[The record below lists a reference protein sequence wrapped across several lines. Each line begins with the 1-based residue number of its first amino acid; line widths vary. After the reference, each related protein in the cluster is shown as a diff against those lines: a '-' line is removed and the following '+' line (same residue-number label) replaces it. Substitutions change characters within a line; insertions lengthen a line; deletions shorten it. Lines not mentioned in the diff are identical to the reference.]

1 MRIRWREKARIVAIL
16 RRARAGELDARAGA
30 LMAHRVRIGRL
41 IAGHTEEASAEA
53 EAGALLEA
61 ETAHL
66 IQRIC
71 EKIPVPQQG

>member
-1 MRIRWREKARIVAIL
+1 MTAY
-16 RRARAGELDARAGA
+16 
-30 LMAHRVRIGRL
+30 RVQVGRL
-41 IAGHTEEASAEA
+41 IAGHHEDAGAEA

-71 EKIPVPQQG
+71 EKIPVQRQG